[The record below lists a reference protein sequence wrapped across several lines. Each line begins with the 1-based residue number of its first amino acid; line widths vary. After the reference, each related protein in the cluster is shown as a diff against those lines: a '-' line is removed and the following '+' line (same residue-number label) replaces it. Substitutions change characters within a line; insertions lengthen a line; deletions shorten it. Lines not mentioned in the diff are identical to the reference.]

1 MSDSNTAP
9 LNKNTSK
16 SISKLTKAQLFDL
29 IDHLEED
36 KYSVLKIEL
45 GLPYHTDEEWIE
57 YIKKLQTQNADRL
70 NDCEELIKRLR
81 AQLSIVH

>member
-1 MSDSNTAP
+1 MSESPIAP

-16 SISKLTKAQLFDL
+16 SITKLTKSQLLDL
-29 IDHLEED
+29 IEHLEED

-45 GLPYHTDEEWIE
+45 GLPYETDEEWIE
-57 YIKKLQTQNADRL
+57 YIKKLQTQNSDRL
-70 NDCEELIKRLR
+70 NDCNDLIDRLS